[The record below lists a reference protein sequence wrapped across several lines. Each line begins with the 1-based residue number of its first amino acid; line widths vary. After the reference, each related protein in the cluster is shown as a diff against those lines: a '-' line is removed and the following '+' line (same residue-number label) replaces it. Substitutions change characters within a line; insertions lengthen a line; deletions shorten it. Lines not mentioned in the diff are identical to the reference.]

1 MGDNKRLKVTSNS
14 AIRQTPIVNPAK
26 TNFVLT
32 KEILDYLKMKSIE
45 YDTTVSEVVRAIL
58 KRYIDES
65 GELEEARRVK
75 TFFRIFYGIKQFDK
89 NGAEQSCTV
98 HDVELLYPSIDEARP
113 IQMKFFDKV
122 VEDMRRHPDE
132 QRNFE
137 QAFCYLQAVSHVSDT
152 NPQGIDVYESLNKQA
167 KERLNGS
174 RLVFNGCDFLS

>member
-1 MGDNKRLKVTSNS
+1 MRSFQILNVLQTKQNFETARRQNEEAFAFIQAINHVSDDN
-14 AIRQTPIVNPAK
+14 P
-26 TNFVLT
+26 
-32 KEILDYLKMKSIE
+32 D
-45 YDTTVSEVVRAIL
+45 
-58 KRYIDES
+58 
-65 GELEEARRVK
+65 GEPEEARRVK

-98 HDVELLYPSIDEARP
+98 RDVELLYPSIDEARP